1 MLMNILK
8 AIYRKTGAIL
18 PRRILVRIKKSLS
31 YAGYDFNE
39 MEWAGMV
46 LFTSI
51 VAFILPFLVYLL
63 YLQIYPYFDTEI
75 VPVSFSMLAGI
86 GAGLFFFTL
95 LTFFIHLYSM
105 ISIRSESA
113 EAVFPD
119 FLYLISS
126 NIRSGMIPFQA
137 FGAAIKPELGVLA
150 YEGKKAYEVASAT
163 NSITSAFK
171 YLTTRIKS
179 NSIEKFAVIFERTIN
194 AGGQAADVI
203 KDYADDLRKLVD
215 LKEELASQSK
225 GYVAFLLFITA
236 IILPFLVGV
245 SVHYIRVLTAM
256 SSIAPGSGEEATQAA
271 ASAASSFG
279 GSGNAE
285 KLSGVSFNVK
295 ISPEEF
301 TIISAVFV
309 LITTFSTSLLIG
321 LVRKGE
327 LLRGIKY
334 FPFLALS
341 AFFVMFLSLE
351 GLKMMMP
358 IS

>member
-1 MLMNILK
+1 MLVNTLK
-8 AIYRKTGAIL
+8 AIYRRIGSLI
-18 PRRILVRIKKSLS
+18 PRRTLVKIRKSLN

-39 MEWAGMV
+39 MEWAGMII
-46 LFTSI
+46 FTSF
-51 VAFILPFLVYLL
+51 VAFIIPFLIYML
-63 YLQIYPYFDTEI
+63 YLQTYEYFE
-75 VPVSFSMLAGI
+75 VEFFSVELNTLIGVGI
-86 GAGLFFFTL
+86 GLFL
-95 LTFFIHLYSM
+95 LSFAMFFIHLYSM

-113 EAVFPD
+113 ESVFPD

-150 YEGKKAYEVASAT
+150 YEGKKAYEVASTT

-179 NSIEKFAVIFERTIN
+179 NSIEKFSVIFERTIN

-215 LKEELASQSK
+215 LKEELGSQTK

-245 SVHYIRVLTAM
+245 SVHYIKVLTSM
-256 SSIAPGSGEEATQAA
+256 SDISPGEEGNENQQSTTTF
-271 ASAASSFG
+271 S

-285 KLSGVSFNVK
+285 MLGGVSFNVK
-295 ISPEEF
+295 ITPEEF
-301 TIISAVFV
+301 TLISSVFV
-309 LITTFSTSLLIG
+309 IITTLSTSLLIG

-341 AFFVMFLSLE
+341 SFFVMFLSLE

-358 IS
+358 IT

>member
-1 MLMNILK
+1 MIINLK
-8 AIYRKTGAIL
+8 AIYRRLGSIF
-18 PRRILVRIKKSLS
+18 PRKLLVKIRKSLN

-39 MEWAGMV
+39 IEWVGMV
-46 LFTSI
+46 LFTSLI
-51 VAFILPFLVYLL
+51 AFTIPFLVYLL
-63 YLQIYPYFDTEI
+63 YLQVYEFFDTEFI
-75 VPVSFSMLAGI
+75 AVSIELLIGI
-86 GAGLFFFTL
+86 GIGLFILSISMFL
-95 LTFFIHLYSM
+95 IHLYSM
-105 ISIRSESA
+105 ISIRSETA

-137 FGAAIKPELGVLA
+137 FGAAIKPELGILA
-150 YEGKKAYEVASAT
+150 YEAKKAYEVASAT

-179 NSIEKFAVIFERTIN
+179 NSIEKFSVIFERTIN

-215 LKEELASQSK
+215 LKDELGSQTK

-245 SVHYIRVLTAM
+245 SVHYIRVLTTM
-256 SSIAPGSGEEATQAA
+256 SNITPGAEGESQTTGVEGF
-271 ASAASSFG
+271 S
-279 GSGNAE
+279 GSGNAA
-285 KLSGVSFNVK
+285 KLGGASFNVK
-295 ISPEEF
+295 ITPEEF
-301 TIISAVFV
+301 TFIASIFV
-309 LITTFSTSLLIG
+309 LITTLSTSLLIG

-341 AFFVMFLSLE
+341 AFFVLFISLE

-358 IS
+358 IT